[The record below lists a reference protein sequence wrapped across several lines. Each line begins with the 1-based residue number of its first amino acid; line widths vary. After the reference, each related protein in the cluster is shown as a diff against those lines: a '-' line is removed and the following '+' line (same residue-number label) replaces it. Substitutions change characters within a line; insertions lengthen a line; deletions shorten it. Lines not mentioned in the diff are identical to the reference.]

1 MRSLPSLLV
10 VLLLFVAVA
19 ISAPTTDG
27 STDNDQIGSPNII
40 QQIIATLAYRHDMKQ
55 VIDYLKKSEE
65 DLTKQLPTLN
75 TGIYLSPLPH
85 FLYLL
90 NHSQLCF

>member
-10 VLLLFVAVA
+10 VLLFFVAVA

-27 STDNDQIGSPNII
+27 STDNDQIDSPNII
-40 QQIIATLAYRHDMKQ
+40 QQIIATLANRHDMKQ

-65 DLTKQLPTLN
+65 DLTKQLPTLDS
-75 TGIYLSPLPH
+75 GIILVPYH
-85 FLYLL
+85 IFFTY
-90 NHSQLCF
+90 